1 MRLGRRQHERR
12 ERTLV
17 QAALAVLEQAVGR
30 AGASLAARATL
41 SKCNISLGRWEAAL
55 TQAEHVLSQD
65 PHNLKAGL
73 GKAESL
79 FNTCR
84 FEHALLQY
92 SRGQVRMVETPSA
105 SGMQR
110 FWRLVLNVYRDI
122 NSSLSH

>member
-55 TQAEHVLSQD
+55 AQAGISSILILTRHG
-65 PHNLKAGL
+65 AG
-73 GKAESL
+73 
-79 FNTCR
+79 
-84 FEHALLQY
+84 
-92 SRGQVRMVETPSA
+92 
-105 SGMQR
+105 
-110 FWRLVLNVYRDI
+110 
-122 NSSLSH
+122 